1 MKNLVHLKNYLTKEI
16 QPQENYQL
24 FILRELLVSGGQAT
38 YDDLVVKYKNLYE
51 DKDSIDLKAVLKNNP
66 TKALLNKGFI
76 KSENESISL
85 TIKLNPDYYKSSIL
99 WILDKSLAHWNEF
112 GTTENLKFKEGI
124 FKSDEDINKF
134 CSEKNV
140 PKKLV
145 QQIILSINRGEKQ
158 LILDGPPGTGKT
170 YIIREIIKF
179 LGNDKSIS
187 DLVQFHPSYGYEEFI
202 EGLRPSSS
210 ENGLEFKVVPGK
222 LKNLIKNS
230 QGSFPITKELG
241 NLKSV
246 TSAKESPEDF
256 HTNNFYLVTQGGSYE
271 VAKKNNNIWAPN
283 KNARGAE
290 QIDWSLL
297 KQLKVGDYI
306 FHYADK
312 HIRAIG
318 KVMNNPKLNIPRPYS
333 QDDLK
338 NREEKIYL
346 SWENNEEE
354 IGTLVDV
361 MYFELSNPV
370 NKDEFCGELTIEE
383 NKRTKNSAFDRNGN
397 ISQKYLSTVSTT
409 FVEHMDKNFNEISS
423 IIKESQT
430 HSEEHLIN
438 DFSDEEI
445 LTEINVNN
453 LPESPGVH
461 VIFYKDELLYVG
473 ETADTRRR
481 ITEHLRSHSASGD
494 TFIKQSQLKFNLDF
508 TLESDQKAF
517 EEIKSKMKIRYKV
530 TSEKEELKNK
540 LIDSLNPEFNK
551 KLASV
556 KNDFQGNSW
565 IKLSEDEIV
574 KFVDYS
580 VFKHNT
586 STIPKEFYSFFS
598 LKDIDEKLEI
608 EIKDINNKTYK
619 SHIRTATKS
628 RNNSPA
634 KLIKWN
640 RDFTNFLK
648 LNIPTWES
656 IEKGKTQNKYGL
668 VFKLGSSKNSFS
680 AFIRTFE
687 TDHSNP
693 IYSILNQGENNNYES
708 FGSYDFLIIDEIN
721 RGNLPKIFGELL
733 NTFEYRDEPISL
745 QYSDEPLSVP
755 TNLIFLGTMNSTDKS
770 VGRIDAALR
779 RRLDFIHVAPNYEVL
794 ENYYIPR
801 QNNVPNLV
809 DGLKNLNKVLL
820 SKLSKHCLI
829 GHTFFM
835 KSKDS
840 PFTFNDLEKIWDRK
854 IYPLLIEYFL
864 DDPIELEPFS
874 SFENF
879 WTIEEPVNEVTNT
892 SKVFSIELLGKDLE
906 EIDLKLRIEFEK
918 IINWSSRYEE
928 FNIYLGRRVKST
940 FKTGGGTF
948 IFQNNLSK
956 INNEPRNNK
965 YHFFR
970 ITGKGKYELRL
981 QDLYSEKFTRAPF
994 DSMEFRSEF
1003 EEKFKNIC
1011 TLNNIEI
1018 EDTFFEK
1025 FLPGISLEDIAEK
1038 ECGDMFLEFWDWVID
1053 KIREA
1058 NN

>member
-16 QPQENYQL
+16 KPQENYQL
-24 FILRELLVSGGQAT
+24 FILRELLISDGQAT
-38 YDDLVVKYKNLYE
+38 YDDLVVNYKNLYE
-51 DKDSIDLKAVLKNNP
+51 DQDSTDLKAVLKDNP
-66 TKALLNKGFI
+66 TKVLLNKGII

-85 TIKLNPDYYKSSIL
+85 NIKLSPDYYKSSIL

-112 GTTENLKFKEGI
+112 GPTENLKFREGI
-124 FKSDEDINKF
+124 FKSDEDINRF
-134 CSEKNV
+134 CAEKNV

-145 QQIILSINRGEKQ
+145 QQIILSVNRGEKQ

-210 ENGLEFKVVPGK
+210 ENGLEFRVVPGK
-222 LKNLIKNS
+222 LKNLIKDS
-230 QGSFPITKELG
+230 RGSFPISKELG
-241 NLKSV
+241 NLSRV

-333 QDDLK
+333 QEDLK
-338 NREEKIYL
+338 NREEKVYL

-361 MYFELSNPV
+361 TYFELSNPV
-370 NKDEFCGELTIEE
+370 NKDEFCGELTVEE

-397 ISQKYLSTVSTT
+397 ISQKYLSTVSAT
-409 FVEHMDKNFNEISS
+409 FAEYMDKNFNEISS

-430 HSEEHLIN
+430 QSEESLIN

-517 EEIKSKMKIRYKV
+517 EEIKSKMKIRYKI
-530 TSEKEELKNK
+530 TDEKEELKNR
-540 LIDSLNPEFNK
+540 LIDNLKPEFNK

-565 IKLSEDEIV
+565 IKISEDEVV

-598 LKDIDEKLEI
+598 LK
-608 EIKDINNKTYK
+608 
-619 SHIRTATKS
+619 
-628 RNNSPA
+628 
-634 KLIKWN
+634 
-640 RDFTNFLK
+640 
-648 LNIPTWES
+648 
-656 IEKGKTQNKYGL
+656 
-668 VFKLGSSKNSFS
+668 
-680 AFIRTFE
+680 
-687 TDHSNP
+687 
-693 IYSILNQGENNNYES
+693 
-708 FGSYDFLIIDEIN
+708 II
-721 RGNLPKIFGELL
+721 
-733 NTFEYRDEPISL
+733 S
-745 QYSDEPLSVP
+745 
-755 TNLIFLGTMNSTDKS
+755 
-770 VGRIDAALR
+770 
-779 RRLDFIHVAPNYEVL
+779 
-794 ENYYIPR
+794 
-801 QNNVPNLV
+801 
-809 DGLKNLNKVLL
+809 
-820 SKLSKHCLI
+820 
-829 GHTFFM
+829 
-835 KSKDS
+835 
-840 PFTFNDLEKIWDRK
+840 
-854 IYPLLIEYFL
+854 
-864 DDPIELEPFS
+864 
-874 SFENF
+874 
-879 WTIEEPVNEVTNT
+879 
-892 SKVFSIELLGKDLE
+892 
-906 EIDLKLRIEFEK
+906 
-918 IINWSSRYEE
+918 
-928 FNIYLGRRVKST
+928 
-940 FKTGGGTF
+940 
-948 IFQNNLSK
+948 
-956 INNEPRNNK
+956 
-965 YHFFR
+965 
-970 ITGKGKYELRL
+970 
-981 QDLYSEKFTRAPF
+981 
-994 DSMEFRSEF
+994 
-1003 EEKFKNIC
+1003 
-1011 TLNNIEI
+1011 
-1018 EDTFFEK
+1018 
-1025 FLPGISLEDIAEK
+1025 
-1038 ECGDMFLEFWDWVID
+1038 
-1053 KIREA
+1053 
-1058 NN
+1058 